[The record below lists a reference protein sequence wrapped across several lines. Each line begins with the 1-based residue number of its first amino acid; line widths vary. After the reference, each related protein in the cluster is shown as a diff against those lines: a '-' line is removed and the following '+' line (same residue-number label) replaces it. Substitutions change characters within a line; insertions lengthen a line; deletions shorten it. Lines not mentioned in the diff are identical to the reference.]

1 MERDSGRSLFDFR
14 PFLHESHNESIFDSA
29 EAVEQVARRNWDG
42 FRSDGITLMSKVV
55 PSIGPPRKRSRPTQ
69 VTPLMRKIASEEAE
83 WASHKEAEQPTTIT
97 ASGPETA
104 PIAKKG
110 SELKKAMIAQTIGP
124 GSW

>member
-1 MERDSGRSLFDFR
+1 MKVTMNQFSTAQKRLSTSRDATGS
-14 PFLHESHNESIFDSA
+14 P
-29 EAVEQVARRNWDG
+29 
-42 FRSDGITLMSKVV
+42 RSDGITLMPEVV

-83 WASHKEAEQPTTIT
+83 WAGHKEAEQPTTIT
-97 ASGPETA
+97 GSGPEAA